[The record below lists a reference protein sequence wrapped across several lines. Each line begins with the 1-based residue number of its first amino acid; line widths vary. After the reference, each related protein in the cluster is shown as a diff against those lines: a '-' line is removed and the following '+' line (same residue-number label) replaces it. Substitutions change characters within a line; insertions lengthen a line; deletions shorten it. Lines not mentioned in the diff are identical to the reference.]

1 LDCISEV
8 RDSFASGKTKDL
20 SWRRQQLQAVK
31 KMIEECHEDITA
43 AVRADLAGPK
53 IRGVGEVTGPH
64 LAATEALE
72 KLDAWTAPQ
81 AVATPITVS
90 PTKLASSY
98 VRQEPKGVILIIGPW
113 NFPVE
118 LVLHPLVSAIAA
130 GNCVV
135 IKPSEVSSNCAAL
148 IEKLVHGYLD
158 SSCIKV
164 IQGSVPETTALLR
177 LKWDHIFYTGNGH
190 VGRMVCRAAAEHLTP
205 VTLELG
211 GKSPV
216 IVDKS
221 AKMKSV
227 VERICFPKFSF
238 NVGQICVSPD
248 YVVIHKE
255 REEEFIE
262 AMKQHVEKLFGK
274 DPKQS
279 PHFGRIINSRHVE
292 RIGDLLSKTK
302 GEVVLGGLD
311 EVDPAANYVPPTIV
325 RHAQLGEPLLTE
337 EIFGPVLPVITAE
350 NLEDAVKK
358 VNSIC
363 DQPLALYVYAEDK
376 QAIEYVLGATSSGGV
391 AINTSLEHLMNTNLP
406 FGGVGS
412 SGYGAYH
419 GKAGFDEFTHG
430 RAVLHQDTL
439 LLTGSSMPPKPPD
452 ALYDIVVKATITGFL
467 SQGQKKVLKLGGLGA
482 AAMALTSLA
491 LRSKL

>member
-1 LDCISEV
+1 
-8 RDSFASGKTKDL
+8 
-20 SWRRQQLQAVK
+20 
-31 KMIEECHEDITA
+31 
-43 AVRADLAGPK
+43 
-53 IRGVGEVTGPH
+53 
-64 LAATEALE
+64 
-72 KLDAWTAPQ
+72 
-81 AVATPITVS
+81 
-90 PTKLASSY
+90 
-98 VRQEPKGVILIIGPW
+98 
-113 NFPVE
+113 
-118 LVLHPLVSAIAA
+118 
-130 GNCVV
+130 
-135 IKPSEVSSNCAAL
+135 
-148 IEKLVHGYLD
+148 
-158 SSCIKV
+158 
-164 IQGSVPETTALLR
+164 
-177 LKWDHIFYTGNGH
+177 
-190 VGRMVCRAAAEHLTP
+190 
-205 VTLELG
+205 
-211 GKSPV
+211 
-216 IVDKS
+216 VDKS

-376 QAIEYVLGATSSGGV
+376 KAIEYVLGATSSGGA
-391 AINTSLEHLMNTNLP
+391 AINTSLEHLINTNLP